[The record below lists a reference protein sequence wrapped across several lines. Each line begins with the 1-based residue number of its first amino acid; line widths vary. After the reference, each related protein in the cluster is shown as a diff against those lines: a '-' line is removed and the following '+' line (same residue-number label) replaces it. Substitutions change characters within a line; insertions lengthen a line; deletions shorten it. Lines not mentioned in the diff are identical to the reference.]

1 MMRNSHHIVA
11 SGRSNN
17 TTAPIINIRP
27 PGVGDSRKVSPQE
40 YGRTN
45 TSNSKNHS
53 YFNRSPPSNNKSP
66 T

>member
-1 MMRNSHHIVA
+1 MRNSKPIVA

-27 PGVGDSRKVSPQE
+27 PGVGDSRKGSPQE
-40 YGRTN
+40 YGRN
-45 TSNSKNHS
+45 STSNSKNHG
-53 YFNRSPPSNNKSP
+53 YFNRSPPSNNKFP